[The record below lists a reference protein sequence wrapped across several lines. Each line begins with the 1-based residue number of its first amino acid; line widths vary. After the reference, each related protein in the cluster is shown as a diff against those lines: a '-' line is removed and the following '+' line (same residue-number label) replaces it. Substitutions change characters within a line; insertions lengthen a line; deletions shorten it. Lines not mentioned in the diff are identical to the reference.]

1 MVFFNLNPALL
12 HIWVTL
18 MSLEGCQDP
27 IQAPPVP
34 ASTALPNGATDPH
47 AHCEKVTGERDTSVC
62 HRESTGPAQHPE
74 VGARPGTSAPCLMS
88 ITVDEGL
95 RVGLH

>member
-1 MVFFNLNPALL
+1 MFFLFKSRAVAHMGDSNEPRG
-12 HIWVTL
+12 VP
-18 MSLEGCQDP
+18 GPDP
-27 IQAPPVP
+27 GP
-34 ASTALPNGATDPH
+34 SGARFYCTPKWSQGPH

-62 HRESTGPAQHPE
+62 HRGSTGPAQHPE